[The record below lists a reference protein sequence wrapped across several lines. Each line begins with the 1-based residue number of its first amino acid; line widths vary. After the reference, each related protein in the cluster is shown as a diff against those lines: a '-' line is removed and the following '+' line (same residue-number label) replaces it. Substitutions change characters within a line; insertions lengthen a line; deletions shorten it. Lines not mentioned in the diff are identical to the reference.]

1 LEWTM
6 VWPSGLLNYHRV
18 MLNRAMSPTKIKST
32 VADILSRTPE
42 WIRHDLAAK
51 DVAARL
57 RAEETLAAMIAAAV
71 SGDAHD
77 KPA

>member
-1 LEWTM
+1 
-6 VWPSGLLNYHRV
+6 
-18 MLNRAMSPTKIKST
+18 MLNSKMSQ
-32 VADILSRTPE
+32 ADIKYAIADIVSRTPE

-51 DVAARL
+51 DAAARL

-77 KPA
+77 QPA